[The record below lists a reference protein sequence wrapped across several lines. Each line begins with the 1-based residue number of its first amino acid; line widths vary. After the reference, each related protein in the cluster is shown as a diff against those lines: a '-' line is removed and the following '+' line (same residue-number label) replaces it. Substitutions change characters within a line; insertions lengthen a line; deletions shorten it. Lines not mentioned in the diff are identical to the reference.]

1 MNGMRSEDVGR
12 LLHGGRP
19 VITMIALL
27 LAAAGSAA
35 GQIASSGDAC
45 PEGVPTRGSIGITS
59 FECSHCSMQSTGA
72 ARDWSFSSE
81 PIVREVRPGSPAAG
95 KIRSGDEIVAVD
107 GYLITTGEGGRR
119 LANLVPGQ
127 ETEIVIRRG
136 DRERDVRVVPQA
148 SCGSP
153 VPRAAPAIG
162 SVPDAAPAVPA
173 RPPAAVGVS
182 AGVPRAAVAP
192 VPDSAGTAGVMA
204 RVSPVPAPTYTL
216 LPSGWFGFG
225 IRCSDCRWSVDEE
238 TGVAEWSFDEPPE
251 VSSVEDGSP
260 ADRAGLRR
268 GDVLLEIDGQALVT
282 PIGGQSFG
290 SVKPGQTVRWTYR
303 RGGETRSTRATA
315 IHRPGMPPPPPK
327 TDAAAP
333 TAYAGVLSR
342 SYAEEA
348 SRLRYSGLVGD
359 ASVEVRGTGSVVVNI
374 IEPGREIEV
383 VTADSRTRIRLNGTD
398 EPD

>member
-1 MNGMRSEDVGR
+1 M
-12 LLHGGRP
+12 
-19 VITMIALL
+19 
-27 LAAAGSAA
+27 
-35 GQIASSGDAC
+35 QSSG
-45 PEGVPTRGSIGITS
+45 T
-59 FECSHCSMQSTGA
+59 

-95 KIRSGDEIVAVD
+95 KIQSGDEIVAVD

-127 ETEIVIRRG
+127 ETEIVIRRAG
-136 DRERDVRVVPQA
+136 RERDVRVKPQA
-148 SCGSP
+148 SCPSR
-153 VPRAAPAIG
+153 VPRAAPAIAQA
-162 SVPDAAPAVPA
+162 PDAAPAVPA
-173 RPPAAVGVS
+173 EPATGIGVS
-182 AGVPRAAVAP
+182 AAVPRAAVAP
-192 VPDSAGTAGVMA
+192 APDAAGTAGVIA
-204 RVSPVPAPTYTL
+204 RVNPVPAPTYTL

-238 TGVAEWSFDEPPE
+238 TGVAEWSFAEPPE

-260 ADRAGLRR
+260 ADLAGLRR

-282 PIGGQSFG
+282 PAGGRSFG

-303 RGGETRSTRATA
+303 RGGDTRSTRATA
-315 IHRPGMPPPPPK
+315 THRPGMPPPPPRP
-327 TDAAAP
+327 DAAAP

-374 IEPGREIEV
+374 IEPGREIEI
-383 VTADSRTRIRLNGTD
+383 VTADSRTRIRTSGTG